1 MLSYLDDSNDMYRM
15 FSLFTPRF
23 SSSSMICLSKQVLP
37 HLLTPVIALISSL
50 SMNLSEARDTVFG
63 LFNNKFF

>member
-1 MLSYLDDSNDMYRM
+1 MLSYLDDSNDTYRM

-23 SSSSMICLSKQVLP
+23 SSSSIICLSKQVLP

-50 SMNLSEARDTVFG
+50 SMNLRIFDKYNS
-63 LFNNKFF
+63 LFIIKIIS